1 MARPSAATKRPVG
14 TPQARS
20 LTRTQNVGNVRRRT
34 RWPGAVPSWEA
45 VSGSGYVDIAA
56 GQSILLRRAIMG
68 RREGI
73 AAIVLVVLAGLLPA
87 ACSPPWSTTCTVG
100 YAGND
105 LNITVEGVG
114 ADDACGQL
122 EKQGPAHSTGT
133 PGDVPAGS
141 GYATSPTGTLVCQ
154 YTIRGLEY
162 TVRDQGLIKL
172 NGAVACSELSRRAGQ
187 TS

>member
-1 MARPSAATKRPVG
+1 
-14 TPQARS
+14 
-20 LTRTQNVGNVRRRT
+20 
-34 RWPGAVPSWEA
+34 
-45 VSGSGYVDIAA
+45 
-56 GQSILLRRAIMG
+56 MG
-68 RREGI
+68 CREGI
-73 AAIVLVVLAGLLPA
+73 GAVVLVVLAGVLPA

-122 EKQGPAHSTGT
+122 QKQGPAHSSGS

-141 GYATSPTGTLVCQ
+141 GYDTSPHGTLVCQ
-154 YTIRGLEY
+154 YTIKGLKY

-172 NGAVACSELSRRAGQ
+172 NGAVACTELSHEAGQ
-187 TS
+187 GS